1 MESLPDVSIVSHFKD
16 LPDPRIERAKKHR
29 LIDIIVIALG
39 SIMVG
44 GDGFQ
49 DMELFGISKQAWLE
63 QILDLPNGIPSHDTF
78 GRVLAR
84 LNPKRFHQCFLSWT
98 QAVSEF
104 TQGAMVSLDGKT
116 VKASF
121 DRATELSP
129 VHVVS
134 AWCSQN
140 GGLVMGQLR
149 ACPGLDPGTHSK
161 SNEITAIPE
170 LLELLA
176 IKGCIVTIDA
186 MGCQRAIVKQIRDQQ
201 GDYLVTL
208 KGNHKRT
215 YRAVT
220 RYFHD
225 HVEHNLSLR
234 NENTFFDAFDTS
246 HGRTVRRRLWV
257 LRDLGGMAELEKWP
271 GVHSIIVVETIR
283 AAHSRDKVTSNY
295 RFYLSSLVRSAADFA
310 ALIRQHWHFENKLH
324 WSLDVTFNEDRCRIR
339 KDHAPENM
347 AALRRLAL
355 NLLRQ
360 ERSKAISVRQK
371 RLPCSLNEGY
381 LLQVLSGAS

>member
-1 MESLPDVSIVSHFKD
+1 MESMLDVSIVSHFKD
-16 LPDPRIERAKKHR
+16 PVSSTGQALPDPRIERARKHR

-49 DMELFGISKQAWLE
+49 DMELFGKSKQAWL
-63 QILDLPNGIPSHDTF
+63 QQLLDLPNGIPSHDTF
-78 GRVLAR
+78 GRVFAR
-84 LNPKRFHQCFLSWT
+84 LNPQRFHQCFLSWT
-98 QAVSEF
+98 QGAV
-104 TQGAMVSLDGKT
+104 VSLDGKT

-140 GGLVMGQLR
+140 GGLVMGQLK
-149 ACPGLDPGTHSK
+149 THSK

-170 LLELLA
+170 LLKLLA
-176 IKGCIVTIDA
+176 IKDCIVTTCA
-186 MGCQRAIVKQIRDQQ
+186 MGCQRAIVKQILDQQ

-225 HVEHNLSLR
+225 HVEHNFSR
-234 NENTFFDAFDTS
+234 RDEDTFFYAFDTS
-246 HGRTVRRRLWV
+246 HGRWVRRRLWV
-257 LRDLGGMAELEKWP
+257 LRDLGGIAELEKWP
-271 GVHSIIVVETIR
+271 GVNSIIAVETIR
-283 AAHSRDKVTSNY
+283 TAHARAKVTSNY
-295 RFYLSSLVRSAADFA
+295 RFYLSSLTRCAADFA
-310 ALIRQHWHFENKLH
+310 ALIRQHWHIENKLH

-339 KDHAPENM
+339 KDHAAANM

-360 ERSKAISVRQK
+360 QRSRALSVRQK
-371 RLPCSLNEGY
+371 RLLCSLDAGY
-381 LLQVLSGAS
+381 LLQVLAGAT

>member
-1 MESLPDVSIVSHFKD
+1 
-16 LPDPRIERAKKHR
+16 
-29 LIDIIVIALG
+29 
-39 SIMVG
+39 
-44 GDGFQ
+44 
-49 DMELFGISKQAWLE
+49 MELFGKSKQAWL
-63 QILDLPNGIPSHDTF
+63 QQLLDLPNGIPSHDTF
-78 GRVLAR
+78 GRVFAR
-84 LNPKRFHQCFLSWT
+84 LNPKHFHQCFLSWT
-98 QAVSEF
+98 QAVSKL

-116 VKASF
+116 VRASF

-140 GGLVMGQLR
+140 GGLVMGQLK
-149 ACPGLDPGTHSK
+149 THSK

-170 LLELLA
+170 LLKLLA
-176 IKGCIVTIDA
+176 IKGCIVTTCA
-186 MGCQRAIVKQIRDQQ
+186 MGSQRAIVKQILDQQ

-225 HVEHNLSLR
+225 HVEHNFSLR
-234 NENTFFDAFDTS
+234 DEDTFFDAFDTS

-257 LRDLGGMAELEKWP
+257 LRDLGGIAELEKWP
-271 GVHSIIVVETIR
+271 GVNSIIAVETIR
-283 AAHSRDKVTSNY
+283 TAHARAKVTSNY
-295 RFYLSSLVRSAADFA
+295 RFYLSSLTRCAADFA
-310 ALIRQHWHFENKLH
+310 ALIRQHWHIENKLH

-339 KDHAPENM
+339 KDHAAANM

-360 ERSKAISVRQK
+360 ERSRALSVRQK
-371 RLPCSLNEGY
+371 RLLCSLDAGY
-381 LLQVLSGAS
+381 LLQVLAGAT

>member
-1 MESLPDVSIVSHFKD
+1 MESMPDVSIVSHFKD

-49 DMELFGISKQAWLE
+49 DMQLFGKSKQGWLE
-63 QILDLPNGIPSHDTF
+63 QLLDLPNGIPSHDTF
-78 GRVLAR
+78 GRVFAR

-98 QAVSEF
+98 QAVSKL
-104 TQGAMVSLDGKT
+104 TQGAVVSLDGKT

-140 GGLVMGQLR
+140 GGLVMGQLK
-149 ACPGLDPGTHSK
+149 THSK

-170 LLELLA
+170 LLKLLA

-186 MGCQRAIVKQIRDQQ
+186 MGCQRAIIRQILDQQ

-208 KGNHKRT
+208 KGNHKNT

-225 HVEHNLSLR
+225 HVEHNFSLR
-234 NENTFFDAFDTS
+234 DEDTFFDAFDVS
-246 HGRTVRRRLWV
+246 HGRRVRRRLWV
-257 LRDLGGMAELEKWP
+257 RRDLGGIAELEKWP
-271 GVHSIIVVETIR
+271 GVNSIIAVETIR
-283 AAHSRDKVTSNY
+283 TAHARAKVTSNY
-295 RFYLSSLVRSAADFA
+295 RFYLSSLTRCAADFA
-310 ALIRQHWHFENKLH
+310 ALIRQHWHIENKLH

-339 KDHAPENM
+339 KDHAAANM
-347 AALRRLAL
+347 AALRRLAM

-360 ERSKAISVRQK
+360 ERSRALSVRQK
-371 RLPCSLNEGY
+371 RLLCSLDEGY
-381 LLQVLSGAS
+381 LLQVLAGAT

>member
-1 MESLPDVSIVSHFKD
+1 MESMPDVSIVSHFKD

-39 SIMVG
+39 SVMVG

-49 DMELFGISKQAWLE
+49 DMELFGKSKQAWLK
-63 QILDLPNGIPSHDTF
+63 QFLDLPNGIPSHDTF
-78 GRVLAR
+78 GRVFAR

-98 QAVSEF
+98 QAVSKF
-104 TQGAMVSLDGKT
+104 TQGAVVSLDGKT

-140 GGLVMGQLR
+140 GGLVMGQLK
-149 ACPGLDPGTHSK
+149 THSK

-170 LLELLA
+170 LLGLLA
-176 IKGCIVTIDA
+176 IKGCIVTIDV
-186 MGCQRAIVKQIRDQQ
+186 MGCQRAIVRQVLDQQ

-215 YRAVT
+215 YRAVS

-225 HVEHNLSLR
+225 HVEHNFSLR
-234 NENTFFDAFDTS
+234 DEDTFFDAFDVS

-257 LRDLGGMAELEKWP
+257 LRDLGGIAELEKWS
-271 GVHSIIVVETIR
+271 GVNSIIAVETIR
-283 AAHSRDKVTSNY
+283 AAHGRAKVTSNY
-295 RFYLSSLVRSAADFA
+295 RFYLSSLTRCASDFA
-310 ALIRQHWHFENKLH
+310 ALIRQHWHIENKLH

-339 KDHAPENM
+339 KDHAAANM

-355 NLLRQ
+355 NMLRQ
-360 ERSKAISVRQK
+360 ERSRAISVRQK
-371 RLPCSLNEGY
+371 RLLCDFDEGY
-381 LLQVLSGAS
+381 LMRVLAGAT

>member
-1 MESLPDVSIVSHFKD
+1 MESMPDVSIISHFKD
-16 LPDPRIERAKKHR
+16 LPDPRIERAKQHR

-39 SIMVG
+39 SIMIG

-49 DMELFGISKQAWLE
+49 DMELFGKSKQGWLE
-63 QILDLPNGIPSHDTF
+63 QFLDLPNGIPSHDTF
-78 GRVLAR
+78 GRVFAR
-84 LNPKRFHQCFLSWT
+84 LAPEPFHQCFLSWT
-98 QAVSEF
+98 QAVSKL
-104 TQGAMVSLDGKT
+104 TQGAVVSLDGKT
-116 VKASF
+116 VRASF

-140 GGLVMGQLR
+140 GGLVMGQLK
-149 ACPGLDPGTHSK
+149 THSK

-170 LLELLA
+170 LLKLLA
-176 IKGCIVTIDA
+176 IKGCLVTLDA
-186 MGCQRAIVKQIRDQQ
+186 MGCQTAIVKQILDQQ

-208 KGNHKRT
+208 KNNHRKT

-220 RYFHD
+220 NYFHSQI
-225 HVEHNLSLR
+225 EHNLDLR
-234 NENTFFDAFDTS
+234 DDDTFFDAFDTS
-246 HGRTVRRRLWV
+246 HGRTVRRRIWA
-257 LRDLGGMAELEKWP
+257 LRDLSGIPELDKWD
-271 GVHSIIVVETIR
+271 GLTSIVAVETIR
-283 AAHSRDKVTSNY
+283 QAHCQAKVTSHY
-295 RFYLSSLVRSAADFA
+295 RFYLSSLAHSAADFA
-310 ALIRQHWHFENKLH
+310 TLIRQHWHIENKLH

-360 ERSKAISVRQK
+360 EGSKSISVRQK
-371 RLPCSLNEGY
+371 RLLCSLNDGY
-381 LLQVLSGAS
+381 LMQVLSGAT